1 MYSVKSNYRILYKSA
16 EGVLAIMSPADNC
29 ELSLEEI
36 AEKDVPAGF
45 PYKIV
50 LATELPEEDQYR
62 NSWTIDDS
70 LLTDGVGGEHGNPS
84 EAGYLVQPNHKDG
97 TPKTEDE
104 IQMELNSILWGD
116 RP

>member
-1 MYSVKSNYRILYKSA
+1 MYTEKSKYRILYKSA

-29 ELSLEEI
+29 ELSLQEI

-45 PYKIV
+45 PFKIV

-70 LLTDGVGGEHGNPS
+70 ALVDGFGGEHGNPS
-84 EAGYLVQPNHKDG
+84 DSGYLVQLYNKDG
-97 TPKTEDE
+97 TSKTEE
-104 IQMELNSILWGD
+104 ELQTELQNI
-116 RP
+116 